1 MYFQTLLACVPS
13 HTFVHI
19 KPFLEQALTVI
30 EYLISH
36 GSERA
41 VDDIIEHTFQISV
54 RSQPLY
60 FLTCLLTVYGAF
72 SNPLFVLHLQSLTSF
87 EYVEP
92 SGKDMGINVRKKA
105 ETIVGLLSNKEKIQE
120 ARNKAAANRDK

>member
-1 MYFQTLLACVPS
+1 MAN
-13 HTFVHI
+13 
-19 KPFLEQALTVI
+19 
-30 EYLISH
+30 

-54 RSQPLY
+54 
-60 FLTCLLTVYGAF
+60 CI
-72 SNPLFVLHLQSLTSF
+72 LFYSVKFAISSHYLSIDLILSKLVKALSSF

-92 SGKDMGINVRKKA
+92 SGKDMGINVRKKV
-105 ETIVGLLSNKEKIQE
+105 ETIIALLNDKDKIQE